1 MTMPSTTNQNI
12 YFRVGSKYTNWF
24 DAIWKVIYK
33 YKNWIDSV
41 TIVTDLKSK
50 GKEIYYKFGN
60 KVADEMSTE
69 EFLMLKGNPL
79 VESLKYRIY

>member
-1 MTMPSTTNQNI
+1 MTMPSTANQNI

-24 DAIWKVIYK
+24 DAIWKTVYK
-33 YKNWIDSV
+33 YRSWIDSV

-50 GKEIYYKFGN
+50 GRETYYTFGN
-60 KVADEMSTE
+60 EMSNEMPTE
-69 EFLMLKGNPL
+69 EFLTLKGNPL